1 MKLDVES
8 HWTTA
13 AEFAAFV
20 AFPKAGGPWPGI
32 VVFQEIFGVN
42 SHIRE
47 VCARIAA
54 HGYVAIAPDL
64 FHRTV
69 RQLDIGYGPDDIA
82 QGRKHKDATTR
93 EGVLADA
100 QACIAALK
108 ARGDVRPADIG
119 CIGFCFGG
127 HAAFMAASL
136 PEIRVAVSFYGG
148 GIQNSLD
155 LAPRIKG
162 RLRLIYGEDDKGI
175 PPSQVEAIALA
186 LQAARVDFMVTSY
199 SRAGHGFACD
209 QRASYNEEAATLAW
223 RETFALLRQVLH
235 A

>member
-8 HWTTA
+8 HWTTV

-20 AFPKAGGPWPGI
+20 AFPQAGGPWPGI

-82 QGRKHKDATTR
+82 QGRKHKEATTR

-127 HAAFMAASL
+127 QLLRRWHPEQPGPCAAHQGPAAPDLWRGRQRHPAIAGRGDRECSAGGQSGLHGHQLQPRGPRLSL
-136 PEIRVAVSFYGG
+136 RPARELQRGSGDARVAR
-148 GIQNSLD
+148 D
-155 LAPRIKG
+155 PR
-162 RLRLIYGEDDKGI
+162 
-175 PPSQVEAIALA
+175 
-186 LQAARVDFMVTSY
+186 AAK
-199 SRAGHGFACD
+199 AGAACLK
-209 QRASYNEEAATLAW
+209 SK
-223 RETFALLRQVLH
+223 H
-235 A
+235 AKA